1 MAKLPVDANVKR
13 GSWAVS
19 AVLAA
24 VVMTVPLLVIILSGS
39 SNSGA
44 PGIWIQTAVAGLRKG
59 QEVLLIR
66 CVRTYVN

>member
-1 MAKLPVDANVKR
+1 MAKLLVDANVKR
-13 GSWAVS
+13 RSWAVS

-39 SNSGA
+39 NFGA

-66 CVRTYVN
+66 CVRMYVN

>member
-1 MAKLPVDANVKR
+1 MAKLLVDANVKR
-13 GSWAVS
+13 RSWAVS

-66 CVRTYVN
+66 CVRMYVN